1 MLTFDNSG
9 FTIRIDTVGNP
20 VEDWLDLQQELLS
33 VLSLLDIEDNIM
45 PTPINTLNLL
55 IAMLPDWRTA
65 CRMHSQATEEE
76 KS

>member
-45 PTPINTLNLL
+45 PTPVNTLTLL
-55 IAMLPDWRTA
+55 SAMLPDWQA
-65 CRMHSQATEEE
+65 AKRMHPQATEEE